1 MSQTS
6 ATKDPPFDGL
16 RDVVA
21 FRTRIAEPDRD
32 GAVLRYRGVDVE
44 ELVGTLDFGSV
55 WSLLVDGD
63 VIRPLE
69 PAGAV
74 VPALRSGDPRVDVQ
88 AGLALLAADPALRPT
103 TELAPAEVRR
113 DLSAVSAAAIALTA
127 ASMRGPGRP
136 AADPGPTG
144 ATSIAEDFL
153 LRLTG
158 EADPERVRGST
169 PTGPRP
175 PSTASTPPP
184 SRPASWPR
192 PAPTA
197 RPASP
202 PRSAPSRVRS
212 TAKLRP
218 ACSGCSTRS
227 RRAATPKP
235 GARRARPAR
244 AADGLRPRDL
254 PRGGSPRGI
263 LRRIARELRAP
274 RYQAAAALEAAALA
288 QLAERHPERVLATN
302 VEYWAAVV
310 LDHAGIAP
318 DQFAALF
325 TCARVAGWSAHVL
338 EQRLDGRLIRP
349 GASYVGPPPRRLAPA
364 AGRAVSA

>member
-158 EADPERVRGST
+158 EADRSASGDRRLLDLGRRARRQRLHLH
-169 PTGPRP
+169 GPRRGLDRRRLRDLP
-175 PSTASTPPP
+175 LLRGR
-184 SRPASWPR
+184 RPLG
-192 PAPTA
+192 
-197 RPASP
+197 
-202 PRSAPSRVRS
+202 SAPRRS
-212 TAKLRP
+212 
-218 ACSGCSTRS
+218 SGPRARDAPRGRGARRRRS
-227 RRAATPKP
+227 L

-244 AADGLRPRDL
+244 AADGLRPRDYRAEH
-254 PRGGSPRGI
+254 PARGSCGGSPGSSGRPAT
-263 LRRIARELRAP
+263 RRP
-274 RYQAAAALEAAALA
+274 R
-288 QLAERHPERVLATN
+288 RSR
-302 VEYWAAVV
+302 
-310 LDHAGIAP
+310 
-318 DQFAALF
+318 
-325 TCARVAGWSAHVL
+325 
-338 EQRLDGRLIRP
+338 
-349 GASYVGPPPRRLAPA
+349 PPPWPSWPSDTRSASWRRTSST
-364 AGRAVSA
+364 GRRSSWTTRGSPPISSPPSSPVRGSRGGRPTSSSSGSTDG